1 MYDKLIV
8 VPQRGWIALIS
19 AFILAVVHQYL
30 FYGHSFG
37 ISYPVFVILFYLYMY
52 TYAGDRLRQ
61 GSWFSRLV
69 MVVIILLSC
78 TYGLF
83 ANEFFRALNALFIPC
98 LISLHLAYMLSRRRL
113 DWNRPE
119 LIIDALD
126 HLFPQT
132 FRHFVTPFAMLKNKA
147 SRRMQEGQRA
157 TFRKIMLG
165 VLAALPLLFIIIAL
179 LTSADRMFNELLGT
193 MPRWILNL
201 SPGEGT
207 FRLIWVIVMGFILFG
222 YLWGFVKP
230 LIYAPPV
237 WQTPLPGTGAVPGVQ
252 PPSNAQAAA
261 NRPPGPSAGTGVALN
276 TRPQL
281 PGSENGQA
289 AAPIQMQGQTASAIP
304 ASPATA
310 DMPSRPH
317 PAQQVPSQA
326 QLHHPVRIDPV
337 ILGTVLVL
345 INIVYVLF
353 VFLQF
358 SYLFGAPQG
367 NLPDGSTYAE
377 YARSGFMELVM
388 VTALNFVIMLCGLLY
403 AGPAG
408 KGLQRLNN
416 GLLYV
421 LVLCSGVMLYSA
433 FTRLLLYEQA
443 YGYTTVRFLVHAFM
457 IFLGVLLIVAGLRIH
472 FRRLPLARCY
482 IILALAAYVLV
493 NYAGMDRQ
501 IAVRNME
508 RYEQSG
514 ELDLDYLTGLSA
526 DAVPALL
533 KFSREHEVPGLA
545 DALHEHW
552 AYLFDEDTDWQSINL
567 SDYLAI
573 RALRQ
578 DSQH

>member
-19 AFILAVVHQYL
+19 ALVLAVIHQYL

-69 MVVIILLSC
+69 MVVILLLSC

-83 ANEFFRALNALFIPC
+83 ANEFFRVLNGLFIPC
-98 LISLHLAYMLSRRRL
+98 LIFLHLAYMLSRRRL
-113 DWNRPE
+113 DWNRPA

-126 HLFPQT
+126 HLIPQT
-132 FRHFVTPFAMLKNKA
+132 FRHFVTPFKMLKNKA
-147 SRRMQEGQRA
+147 SQRMQENQR
-157 TFRKIMLG
+157 TVFRKIMLG
-165 VLAALPLLFIIIAL
+165 VLTALPLLFIIIAL
-179 LTSADRMFNELLGT
+179 LTSADRMFSELLGA
-193 MPRWILNL
+193 MPRWMMNL

-207 FRLIWVIVMGFILFG
+207 FRLVWVVIMGFILFG

-230 LIYAPPV
+230 FVYAPPV
-237 WQTPLPGTGAVPGVQ
+237 WQTPPPGAASFTPSSGLPAAGSAQAVPVHGHQADQASEPVLSSGAHSHSKNTTVGNASMGAPAPAEHRNTGASVHQ
-252 PPSNAQAAA
+252 S
-261 NRPPGPSAGTGVALN
+261 TALPVH
-276 TRPQL
+276 T
-281 PGSENGQA
+281 
-289 AAPIQMQGQTASAIP
+289 
-304 ASPATA
+304 
-310 DMPSRPH
+310 
-317 PAQQVPSQA
+317 VK
-326 QLHHPVRIDPV
+326 PVRIDPI

-345 INIVYVLF
+345 INMVYVLF
-353 VFLQF
+353 VVLQF

-377 YARSGFMELVM
+377 YARSGFAELVL

-408 KGLQRLNN
+408 RGLMRLNN

-443 YGYTTVRFLVHAFM
+443 YGYTTIRFLVHAFM

-501 IAVRNME
+501 IASRNIE
-508 RYEQSG
+508 RYEQTG
-514 ELDLDYLTGLSA
+514 QLDMDYLTSLSA
-526 DAVPALL
+526 DAVPELL
-533 KFSREHEVPGLA
+533 TFSRQHEVPGLA
-545 DALHEHW
+545 AGLHEHW
-552 AYLFDEDTDWQSINL
+552 AYLFDQDEGWQSINL
-567 SDYLAI
+567 SNYLAI

-578 DSQH
+578 DNQR

>member
-1 MYDKLIV
+1 MYEKLIV

-19 AFILAVVHQYL
+19 AFVLAVIHQYL
-30 FYGHSFG
+30 FYGHDFG
-37 ISYPVFVILFYLYMY
+37 ISYPVFVILFYFYMY

-69 MVVIILLSC
+69 MVIILLLSC

-83 ANEFFRALNALFIPC
+83 GNEFFRVLNGLFIPC
-98 LISLHLAYMLSRRRL
+98 LIFLHLAYMLSRRRL
-113 DWNRPE
+113 DWNQPA

-126 HLFPQT
+126 HLIPQT
-132 FRHFVTPFAMLKNKA
+132 FRHFITPFAMLKNKA
-147 SRRMQEGQRA
+147 SQRMQEGQR
-157 TFRKIMLG
+157 TIFRKIMLG
-165 VLAALPLLFIIIAL
+165 VLTALPLLFIIIAL

-193 MPRWILNL
+193 MPRWIMNL

-207 FRLIWVIVMGFILFG
+207 FRLVWVVIMGFILFG

-230 LIYAPPV
+230 FIYAPPV
-237 WQTPLPGTGAVPGVQ
+237 WQTPPG
-252 PPSNAQAAA
+252 
-261 NRPPGPSAGTGVALN
+261 
-276 TRPQL
+276 
-281 PGSENGQA
+281 
-289 AAPIQMQGQTASAIP
+289 TASATP
-304 ASPATA
+304 SPGMNSTEQHSIHAP
-310 DMPSRPH
+310 MPH
-317 PAQQVPSQA
+317 PAALPVQTA
-326 QLHHPVRIDPV
+326 TPVRIDPI

-377 YARSGFMELVM
+377 YARSGFAELVL

-443 YGYTTVRFLVHAFM
+443 YGYTTIRFLVHAFM
-457 IFLGVLLIVAGLRIH
+457 IFLGVLLIVVGLRIH

-482 IILALAAYVLV
+482 IILALVAYVLV

-501 IAVRNME
+501 IASRNME
-508 RYEQSG
+508 RYEQTG
-514 ELDLDYLTGLSA
+514 QLDMDYLTGLSA
-526 DAVPALL
+526 DAVPSLL
-533 KFSREHEVPGLA
+533 KFSREHEVPGLGA
-545 DALHEHW
+545 GLHERW
-552 AYLFDEDTDWQSINL
+552 AYLFTEDRGWQSINL

-578 DSQH
+578 DNHH